1 MPPGSAH
8 RVFVASGCAVDG
20 PVLHHASITLRGFAL
35 HTGIAM
41 NRDQCTVL
49 SNIACISAGPLRPW
63 QERLAKQM
71 MLDSLDT
78 GIAVSTLADACAM
91 SRSHFTRK
99 FKQSTGLAPQE
110 WLRQQRVRRSKEL
123 LATSTLLLVDIA
135 VACGFYD
142 QPHFCRVFM
151 KTEGV
156 TPHTWQMQARSA
168 A

>member
-1 MPPGSAH
+1 M
-8 RVFVASGCAVDG
+8 C
-20 PVLHHASITLRGFAL
+20 I
-35 HTGIAM
+35 
-41 NRDQCTVL
+41 RD
-49 SNIACISAGPLRPW
+49 R
-63 QERLAKQM
+63 
-71 MLDSLDT
+71 
-78 GIAVSTLADACAM
+78 
-91 SRSHFTRK
+91 
-99 FKQSTGLAPQE
+99 APQE